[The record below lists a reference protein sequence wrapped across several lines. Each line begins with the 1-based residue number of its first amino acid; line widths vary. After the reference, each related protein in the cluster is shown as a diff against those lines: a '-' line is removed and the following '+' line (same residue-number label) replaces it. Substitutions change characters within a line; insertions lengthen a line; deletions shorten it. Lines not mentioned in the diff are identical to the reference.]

1 MLNKYDKMDYNSFIN
16 HLKENNI
23 EYMEDVF
30 SAERYKVVIPVKSKL
45 KERYFGDD
53 GSQLLR

>member
-23 EYMEDVF
+23 QYMEEVF
-30 SAERYKVVIPVKSKL
+30 SAEQYKVVIPVMPIL